1 VLRFKVTEDGN
12 YIKLIDFSLNSERTA
27 LFSFFK
33 KKSKAASFNVLVDR
47 GIWDGF
53 DHFITKDSKIA
64 IGLWKEIYNF
74 SEKMGYDCEIEGID
88 AYLNLNLSKEKYDLF
103 VKKLLDGIIDERGNP
118 IVPRDY
124 QAEGAYRA
132 LKYKFSTQ
140 ELATSAGKTL
150 IFYIFNSVLKAKG
163 IINQEE
169 KSLIIVPNVSL
180 VGQTAEKFEMYS
192 NGVVSWKVATIGGDD
207 KFDQQ
212 KFEES
217 DILITTYQS
226 LINFHPDSL
235 ESKLVTLNKKLNKA
249 KEEEKE
255 SLQNQIVNLRKKILW
270 AKNYNIFAKFSVVN
284 IDETHKSRG
293 NSIQEILVSCLNWKY
308 RLGLS
313 GTVKIDE
320 KYSDFYRVQENVGPL
335 VMVLSAKHLT
345 DHGYSPNIEIKVL
358 QLKYDE
364 ADPKIQKYWSLKETG
379 KSMYNSPKD
388 FGRDMLAIEKDIIFE
403 SQERLNLIN
412 NLVKKLGK
420 NTLILFSDIK
430 NEYGKKI
437 YQKLLEWNPNT
448 FYIDGEVKSQE
459 RDSYKNTME
468 AQDDVII
475 VASFGTFSTGID
487 LKNVHHII
495 FAESTKAEIT
505 IRQSIGRGMRKLAG
519 KIKVIIWDL
528 VDLLDGYMVKHGEV
542 REQIYKDQKFK
553 VTKNKVDLTKNT

>member
-1 VLRFKVTEDGN
+1 MLRFKVTSDNKFIE
-12 YIKLIDFSLNSERTA
+12 LIEFDLNSEKND
-27 LFSFFK
+27 LFNFFK
-33 KKSKAASFNVLVDR
+33 KKSKLAEFNTLVDR

-53 DHFITKDSKIA
+53 DHFITKDSKIS

-74 SEKMGYDCEIEGID
+74 SERYGYDCEIEGLTD
-88 AYLNLNLSKEKYDLF
+88 TLNLSLDRTKYDQF
-103 VKKLLDGIIDERGNP
+103 VTKLLDGILDEKGNP

-124 QAEGAYRA
+124 QSEGAFRA
-132 LKYKFSTQ
+132 LQYKFCTQ

-163 IINQEE
+163 IINPEQ
-169 KSLIIVPNVSL
+169 KALVIVPNVSL

-192 NGVVSWKVATIGGDD
+192 NGVVSWNVATIGGDD
-207 KFDQQ
+207 KFDIA

-226 LINFHPDSL
+226 LINFHPSFL
-235 ESKLVTLNKKLNKA
+235 ESKLTTLNKKLNKA
-249 KEEEKE
+249 KKEDKE

-270 AKNYNIFAKFSVVN
+270 AKSYNIFSKFSVVN

-293 NSIQEILVSCLNWKY
+293 NSIQEILISCSNWKY

-320 KYSDFYRVQENVGPL
+320 KYSDFYRVQENVGPM
-335 VMVLSAKHLT
+335 VMVLSAKHLI
-345 DHGYSPNIEIKVL
+345 DHGYSPNIQIKVL
-358 QLKYDE
+358 QLKYDVS
-364 ADPKIQKYWSLKETG
+364 DSKIQKYWALKKDG
-379 KSMYNSPKD
+379 KSMYSNPKD

-403 SQERLNLIN
+403 SKERLDLIS

-420 NTLILFSDIK
+420 NTLILFSDVK
-430 NEYGKKI
+430 NEYGKRIHQKI
-437 YQKLLEWNPNT
+437 LEWNTNT
-448 FYIDGEVKSQE
+448 FYIDGGVDSSD
-459 RDSYKNTME
+459 RDSYKSIME
-468 AQDDVII
+468 SQDDVII

-505 IRQSIGRGMRKLAG
+505 IRQSIGRGMRKLAE
-519 KIKVIIWDL
+519 KLKVIIWDL
-528 VDLLDGYMVKHGEV
+528 VDLLDGYMIKHGET
-542 REQIYKDQKFK
+542 REKIYKDQKFK
-553 VTKNKVDLTKNT
+553 VDKKTIDLIKK